1 MTFSTTMFLQVLRPD
16 YAYESLY
23 HIGPEDLKTKGL
35 KGLIIDLDNTSL
47 EHGGVFLSPEQEAW
61 FSSLLHSGIKI
72 CLVSNNA
79 SARVKNISDS
89 LGVPYV
95 SNAMKPLK
103 RAFRKG
109 LEALDLPA
117 HQVAVVG
124 DQIFSD
130 VWGGNRAGLTTIL
143 VTPLGSREHWW
154 TRMIR
159 RVERPFRRSS
169 SP

>member
-1 MTFSTTMFLQVLRPD
+1 MTFSTRMFLRVLRPD
-16 YAYESLY
+16 YSYESLY

-35 KGLIIDLDNTSL
+35 KGLIVDLDGTTL
-47 EHGGVFLSPEQEAW
+47 EYGGAFLSHEREAW
-61 FSSLLHSGIKI
+61 FFSLLHSGIKI

-79 SARVKNISDS
+79 SARVKNISDC
-89 LGVPYV
+89 LRVPCV

-117 HQVAVVG
+117 SQVAVVG
-124 DQIFSD
+124 DQILTD
-130 VWGGNRAGLTTIL
+130 VWGGNRAGLITIL
-143 VTPLGSREHWW
+143 VPPLGYREHWW
-154 TRMIR
+154 SRIIR
-159 RVERPFRRSS
+159 RVERPFRRSL